1 MMARRH
7 TLRVT
12 LVMGLGLLCCV
23 TTLAQNNGAHAAGT
37 PASGAQNPPAQTNQI
52 AENGTGNA
60 DQPAIVLDHV
70 IAIINGDVLL
80 DSDVQE
86 EIRFA
91 ALQPFSVPQGQNT
104 RQRATERIINR
115 TLILQQMKEQQQ
127 LAPVTDAELKQNL
140 DDLRKQIPACGRY
153 HCSTQQGWDSF
164 LHDNGLMEAEV
175 EQRWRQRLE
184 ILRFIGVRFR
194 AGIRIPKSDIQQY
207 YEKTLVPAFN
217 KENQKTPSVDSLT
230 PRIEEILLQQH
241 VNVLLQDWLKSLRDQ
256 GTVQILDSAYGKS
269 TDANEDDNGGAE

>member
-1 MMARRH
+1 MNLRRR
-7 TLRVT
+7 TLRVRIA
-12 LVMGLGLLCCV
+12 MSLGLVCYV
-23 TTLAQNNGAHAAGT
+23 TTLAQIGRAQ
-37 PASGAQNPPAQTNQI
+37 ASGTSASGTRNPPAPTNQTAANAI
-52 AENGTGNA
+52 GNA
-60 DQPAIVLDHV
+60 GQQAIVLDHV

-104 RQRATERIINR
+104 RQRATERIISR

-140 DDLRKQIPACGRY
+140 DDLRRQIPACGRY

-164 LHDNGLMEAEV
+164 LHDNGLSEAEV